1 MAKQYFIWNNAN
13 PNEWAQITGQEFYA
27 LVNSESAQKRYF
39 IHIPNQ
45 SDSTSEP
52 DDIYIEASR
61 KQYQEYLKERNH
73 ADYLSRHAQKICTVS
88 LEQPIRTH
96 LDDEISLHEI
106 LPDQSVCVA
115 DEATENITRAA
126 VQTAMQSLSK
136 DELEL
141 VEALFIDGIPQGEFA
156 VKYGVSQQ
164 GVSWRKKKIIK
175 KLKKLLVE
183 SEKSQQ

>member
-1 MAKQYFIWNNAN
+1 MAKQYFIWNNAT
-13 PNEWAQITGQEFYA
+13 PNEWVQITGQEFYA

-52 DDIYIEASR
+52 DDIYIEASL
-61 KQYQEYLKERNH
+61 KQYKAYLKERNH
-73 ADYLSRHAQKICTVS
+73 TDYLGRHAQKICTVS

-115 DEATENITRAA
+115 DEATENMVRAA
-126 VQTAMQSLSK
+126 VQDAMKSLSK

-141 VEALFIDGIPQGEFA
+141 VNALFIDGISQGEFA

-164 GVSWRKKKIIK
+164 AVSKQRKKVIEKIK
-175 KLKKLLVE
+175 KLVVE